1 MSDFDKLICIQNTN
15 PTIELPGNIKC
26 NIPIP
31 ATKPFDPETTLPN
44 ASVDNLLKYNKFYDT
59 FYNIDRSL
67 NLSDVLDGKTI
78 NLDYLDKTELS
89 TTLSRDLKPKMF
101 NKNINLMLK
110 RSFIDANDNKISR
123 ELDCAILTLI
133 QNAEIDKM
141 NTIKA
146 KIDKKINMVSEYSKD
161 YQEKYKNLK
170 ELYNEVKK
178 LYKDVGDIDRKA
190 VRGNIAFDAYDVAW
204 RAY

>member
-15 PTIELPGNIKC
+15 PTIEVEGSNIKC
-26 NIPIP
+26 DITPP
-31 ATKPFDPETTLPN
+31 PPFDPETTLPN

-59 FYNIDRSL
+59 FYNIDRTL

-78 NLDYLDKTELS
+78 NSDYLDKT
-89 TTLSRDLKPKMF
+89 TLSSDLKQKMF
-101 NKNINLMLK
+101 NKNINLMLE
-110 RSFIDANDNKISR
+110 RSFIDTNDNKISR

-141 NTIKA
+141 NTIKE
-146 KIDKKINMVSEYSKD
+146 KIDKKIKTVSVYS
-161 YQEKYKNLK
+161 EKYHEKYINLK
-170 ELYNEVKK
+170 KLYNEVKK

-190 VRGNIAFDAYDVAW
+190 VRNNMAM
-204 RAY
+204 